1 MAVTEAERAGLV
13 RALVTTI
20 GEDPAQTLMNCI
32 LPEGRDQLATKA
44 DVERHEAT
52 TAAGFALVEAEF
64 VKINAKFD
72 GKFADADGRFTKV
85 DGQFTKIDG
94 QFTKIDGQFTKID
107 GQFEKVNSRF
117 EKVDGQFEKVNSRFE
132 KVDGQFAELRG
143 YLELAMAKQTRTMVY
158 IMAGFAL
165 TTWVSMAGV
174 IIAFVSLAP

>member
-1 MAVTEAERAGLV
+1 MVVTEAERAGLV
-13 RALVTTI
+13 QALIATI
-20 GEDPAQTLMNCI
+20 GEEPAQTLMNSI

-44 DVERHEAT
+44 DIERHET
-52 TAAGFALVEAEF
+52 MTAAGFALVEAEF

-72 GKFADADGRFTKV
+72 GKFADVDGRFTKV
-85 DGQFTKIDG
+85 DGQFTRVDG
-94 QFTKIDGQFTKID
+94 QFT
-107 GQFEKVNSRF
+107 R
-117 EKVDGQFEKVNSRFE
+117 VDGQFEKVNGRFE
-132 KVDGQFAELRG
+132 KVDGHFAELRG

>member
-1 MAVTEAERAGLV
+1 MAVTEAERAGLIQ
-13 RALVTTI
+13 ALVTTI
-20 GEDPAQTLMNCI
+20 GEEPAQTLMNCI

-44 DVERHEAT
+44 DIERHEAM

-64 VKINAKFD
+64 VKINGKFD

-85 DGQFTKIDG
+85 DGQFAKIDGRFAKVDGQFAKIDG
-94 QFTKIDGQFTKID
+94 QFAKIDGRFT
-107 GQFEKVNSRF
+107 R
-117 EKVDGQFEKVNSRFE
+117 
-132 KVDGQFAELRG
+132 VDGQFAELRG
-143 YLELAMAKQTRTMVY
+143 YLDLAMAKQTRTMVY

>member
-13 RALVTTI
+13 QALITTI
-20 GEDPAQTLMNCI
+20 GEEPAQTLMNSI

-44 DVERHEAT
+44 DIERHET
-52 TAAGFALVEAEF
+52 MTAAGFALVEAEF

-72 GKFADADGRFTKV
+72 GKFADVDGRFTGV
-85 DGQFTKIDG
+85 DG
-94 QFTKIDGQFTKID
+94 
-107 GQFEKVNSRF
+107 RF
-117 EKVDGQFEKVNSRFE
+117 EKVDGH
-132 KVDGQFAELRG
+132 FAELRG

>member
-13 RALVTTI
+13 QALMTTI
-20 GEDPAQTLMNCI
+20 GEEPAQTLMNCI

-44 DVERHEAT
+44 DIERHEAM

-64 VKINAKFD
+64 AK
-72 GKFADADGRFTKV
+72 V
-85 DGQFTKIDG
+85 YS
-94 QFTKIDGQFTKID
+94 
-107 GQFEKVNSRF
+107 QFEKVYSQF
-117 EKVDGQFEKVNSRFE
+117 EKVDGQFEKVYGRFE
-132 KVDGQFAELRG
+132 KVYGQFAELRG
-143 YLELAMAKQTRTMVY
+143 HLELAMAKQTRTMVY

>member
-13 RALVTTI
+13 QALITTI
-20 GEDPAQTLMNCI
+20 GEEPAQTLMNSI

-44 DVERHEAT
+44 DIERHET
-52 TAAGFALVEAEF
+52 MTAAGFALVEAEF

-72 GKFADADGRFTKV
+72 GKFADVDGRFTRV
-85 DGQFTKIDG
+85 DGQFTG
-94 QFTKIDGQFTKID
+94 
-107 GQFEKVNSRF
+107 
-117 EKVDGQFEKVNSRFE
+117 VDGQFEKVNGRFE
-132 KVDGQFAELRG
+132 QVDGHFAELRG

>member
-44 DVERHEAT
+44 DIERHEAT

-85 DGQFTKIDG
+85 DGRFAKIDG
-94 QFTKIDGQFTKID
+94 QFTKIDGRFAKI
-107 GQFEKVNSRF
+107 
-117 EKVDGQFEKVNSRFE
+117 
-132 KVDGQFAELRG
+132 DGQFAELRG

>member
-1 MAVTEAERAGLV
+1 MAVTEAERAGLIQ
-13 RALVTTI
+13 ALVTTI
-20 GEDPAQTLMNCI
+20 GEEPAQTLMNCI

-44 DVERHEAT
+44 DIERHEAL

-64 VKINAKFD
+64 VKINGKFD

-85 DGQFTKIDG
+85 DGQFAKIDG
-94 QFTKIDGQFTKID
+94 RFT
-107 GQFEKVNSRF
+107 R
-117 EKVDGQFEKVNSRFE
+117 
-132 KVDGQFAELRG
+132 VDGQFAELRG
-143 YLELAMAKQTRTMVY
+143 YLDLAMAKQTRTMVY